1 MRWRRICLDLGRNMT
16 IIGASVELYD
26 DSTRDANAVI
36 VLASSELDGHS
47 VATLAE
53 YLCCQVGWE
62 QFELDFGDQDLE
74 RY

>member
-1 MRWRRICLDLGRNMT
+1 MRWRRICLDLGSNMS
-16 IIGASVELYD
+16 IIGGSVELYD

-53 YLCCQVGWE
+53 YLCCHVGWE
-62 QFELDFGDQDLE
+62 QLELSFGGLMVE